1 MIDDL
6 HAEIETLNK
15 KIKLMERATVVCL
28 VGMCVSLRFGH
39 EEWMALIGLICIC
52 QICRLVFKHQLKQKE
67 TLLQAVEERTQE
79 IRSEKDAIQEQSD
92 KLAAALKALA
102 EAQDELVRKE
112 RMATIG
118 ELTQGLVDRI
128 LNPLNYI
135 NNFASLTSGLV
146 NDMQEDL
153 ETQKDRL
160 DAEVYEDVE
169 DVMNLM
175 KVNLAKIAEHGSNTV
190 RIMKAME
197 ELLKDR
203 RSHFVQTDVNGM
215 CRVILDQMSKAYGEE
230 LKEKHVRVTFEPLSL
245 SLMVE
250 MNADQIGKSIAELVK
265 NAVYSVLKKAETN
278 DYTPEIYVGL
288 RHIGDNLQVTVRD
301 NGTGIDARIKEKVF
315 APFFT
320 TKPTSEASGI
330 GLYLCRESVQNHR
343 GTIELKTE
351 KGVFTEFIITIP
363 VYQTKKDEA
372 TEQEEQ

>member
-288 RHIGDNLQVTVRD
+288 RHVGDNLQVTVRD